1 MTEFKVQQAYVGL
14 NTDNILSQLKEG
26 SLTFAK
32 NAAVEGFDGNQV
44 TYQNEQSNVLCVNIP
59 DGYFTIGEV
68 NIIEQDKTILFLANP
83 ATGDSEI
90 GARINSKCT
99 YNRIINSKC
108 LNFNRDYPIHTIE
121 VKTSNCNTQ
130 LFWTDGYNSRRWMDL
145 DDLPFVEHP
154 DPNKEG
160 SFIKDT
166 TAVDCNKILVQP
178 NFSIPELT
186 AVSVDVGGDLVMG
199 DYQFAIQY
207 ANSLKEG
214 YTSWYA
220 ITNPIGI
227 WEMQFT
233 QDFNH
238 NTTKAINLNITNID
252 ISGLY
257 EYFNIAVI
265 KTINNITSV
274 ELVGNYAI
282 TGKDYHTTYTGEVNT
297 DIRLSIA
304 DIFERFPYYDV
315 AQDVTSSDNTL
326 LWANLSVIQRVNYQ
340 KFWASLNLQWQT
352 WKVPYNKFE
361 GYSNPINTGNLRGY
375 FRDEIYALEGCFI
388 LKNGKITEKF
398 HIPGPKITSYE
409 REPIINEDANNVT
422 GNPCEIPL
430 EKQRWEVYN
439 TGQVSGYTNEY
450 LNNNDDCYKGTYQYG
465 TFGGWE
471 SIETYPNN
479 KYIWGDLAGT
489 PILHFK
495 MPDCGISP
503 HYSVEGNQA
512 FIYPLGIKIDAQEFY
527 ALLKNTGIA
536 QEDLDQIQGFKIT
549 RANRVNNKSIIAK
562 GMFFNVGS
570 YTFENQ
576 KYRFPNYLYNDLRAD
591 PYLSATKVLHH
602 SGANVSSRLEAFDE
616 ESKSRMTFFSPDT
629 LFYQPFGIDTGYVK
643 METIEN
649 GTSRGHF
656 VEVKDN
662 AKYKFLTFTAIR
674 LAFAAGLAG
683 VVSLDTGGGFLGVAP
698 SVSLDASNIPT
709 TFITVLELIKTLMP
723 FVNYGY
729 QYNSVGE
736 YNASLPVPN
745 AGNKIRSIVDG
756 RYLIAGFQTV
766 DGEIIN
772 NSRREST
779 VYVKTSTGIDFPH
792 EQGGLIDQSKYTLSS
807 AGGCD
812 TPSQYITKDI
822 SSYYGSIKRVS
833 IGQYGRMYSYESI
846 DTGFYQRLINDEGE
860 EYTSFPTIF
869 GGDAFINR
877 FAFKKKFPFF
887 LDDTVAKPNQTD
899 IALDKLGN
907 VAYPI
912 YFYSTDQVEGEID
925 LSNIDQY
932 INILTD
938 FDFGTIAGNIIS
950 GGVRPFAAGLGI
962 MLRLFNGYLKV
973 FGINNI
979 NLDCPTSTNLTE
991 YGKVYLFAYAI
1002 PYFFTESEVN
1012 VDYRQAINELDGN
1025 YYPNVGTDIPD
1036 NWLQEV
1042 NVPINRDNSY
1052 IYNKTYSKQNKETSF
1067 TSLREDFDP
1076 NKLCQTEFPNR
1087 IIYSQKANLE
1097 ETKNNWLIYRPISY
1111 FDFPKNLGG
1120 LTAVDGLE
1128 DRRLLVRFKNASQMY
1143 NVFAT
1148 VNTSVQ
1154 TAYLGNPTFFSQPPL
1169 DFATS
1174 DTGYF
1179 GSQHAFLL
1187 KTENGHISVDAD
1199 RGQVFLFRG
1208 NQLTDISANG
1218 MSKFFAQNLPFQ
1230 ISKAFPGINI
1240 DNHFKDIGLTGVYD
1254 AYYSRFIITKK
1265 DYLPLVTGITY
1276 NGSFFTY
1283 QGKRIEVT
1291 DPTYFCNL
1299 SFTISYSL
1307 STQSWISFHS
1317 YVPNYYI
1324 SHSNYFETGL
1334 NQGIW
1339 RHDEGTKFNNFYG
1352 KIEDYILEYP
1362 LVDVPEEVIVG
1373 SISDETT
1380 VLKYTAPDTFF
1391 EVEEGIYF
1399 NHAVIYNKMQ
1409 CTGLL
1414 NLVPKP
1420 RNNLRAYMT
1429 YPKFRA
1435 DSKDILVTKS
1445 DNLFSFNTFWNIVK
1459 DPTKPFFSRSCD
1471 IPSLDRK
1478 FDTNLDYTIRSHAKA
1493 RIRATEN
1500 KIRLIYN
1507 TSDEYKLISKFIVT
1521 ETQKSK
1527 H

>member
-1 MTEFKVQQAYVGL
+1 MTEFKVQQAYIGL

-26 SLTFAK
+26 SMTFAK
-32 NAAVEGFDGNQV
+32 NAAIEGFDGNQV
-44 TYQNEQSNVLCVNIP
+44 TYQNEQSNVHCVDIP
-59 DGYFTIGEV
+59 ADYYVIGEV
-68 NIIEQDKTILFLANP
+68 NIIEQDKTILFLSNP
-83 ATGDSEI
+83 VTGDSEI

-99 YNRIINSKC
+99 YSKIINARC
-108 LNFNRDYPIHTIE
+108 LNFSRDNPIHDVQ

-130 LFWTDGYNSRRWMDL
+130 LFWTDGSNSRRWIDL
-145 DDLPFVEHP
+145 DDLPFAEYP
-154 DPNKEG
+154 DPDKEG
-160 SFIKDT
+160 SFLKN
-166 TAVDCNKILVQP
+166 TAIVDCNKILVQP
-178 NFSIPELT
+178 NFSVPIVE

-207 ANSLKEG
+207 ANALNEG
-214 YTSWYA
+214 YTSWYS

-238 NTTKAINLNITNID
+238 NTTKAINLNITNLD
-252 ISGLY
+252 TSGLY
-257 EYFNIAVI
+257 EHFNLAVI
-265 KTINNITSV
+265 KTINNIASV
-274 ELVGNYAI
+274 ELIGNFAI
-282 TGKDYHTTYTGEVNT
+282 TGADYHTTYTGEVNT
-297 DIRLSIA
+297 DIRLSIN

-326 LWANLSVIQRVNYQ
+326 LWANLSITQIVNYQ
-340 KFWASLNLQWQT
+340 KFWASIRPFWES

-375 FRDEIYALEGCFI
+375 LRDEVYALEGCFI

-398 HIPGPKITSYE
+398 HIPGPELTSYD
-409 REPIINEDANNVT
+409 REIIVNEDANNVT
-422 GNPCEIPL
+422 GNPCDTPL

-439 TGQVSGYTNEY
+439 TGQVSGFTNDY
-450 LNNNDDCYKGTYQYG
+450 LNNNSDCYKGSYQYG
-465 TFGGWE
+465 TFAGWE

-479 KYIWGDLAGT
+479 KFIWDDLAGK
-489 PILHFK
+489 PIRHFK

-503 HYSVEGNQA
+503 HYSVEGNNT
-512 FIYPLGIKIDAQEFY
+512 FIYPIGIRIDAQEFY
-527 ALLKNTGIA
+527 ALLKNTGIP
-536 QEDLDQIQGFKIT
+536 QEDIDQIQGFKIT

-591 PYLSATKVLHH
+591 PYLSSSKVLHH
-602 SGANVSSRLEAFDE
+602 SGDNSSNRLQAFDE

-643 METIEN
+643 METVEN

-683 VVSLDTGGGFLGVAP
+683 TVSLDTGGGFLGVAP
-698 SVSLDASNIPT
+698 SVSLDASGVPA
-709 TFITVLELIKTLMP
+709 TFTTVLELIRTLIP
-723 FVNYGY
+723 VVNYGF

-736 YNASLPVPN
+736 YTSSVPVPD
-745 AGNKIRSIVDG
+745 AGNKIRSITDG

-766 DGEIIN
+766 DGEIVN
-772 NSRREST
+772 NSRRESS
-779 VYVKTSTGIDFPH
+779 VYVKTTASLPFPH
-792 EQGGLIDQSKYTLSS
+792 EQGGLVDESKFTLSS
-807 AGGCD
+807 AGVCD
-812 TPSQYITKDI
+812 TPSQYITKNI

-833 IGQYGRMYSYESI
+833 TGQYGRMYSYESI
-846 DTGFYQRLINDEGE
+846 DTGFYSTLIDENLLE
-860 EYTSFPTIF
+860 HSSFPTIF

-887 LDDTVAKPNQTD
+887 LDDTVLKPNQTD

-912 YFYSTDQVEGEID
+912 YFYSTDQIEADINLD
-925 LSNIDQY
+925 NIDQY
-932 INILTD
+932 ISILTD
-938 FDFGTIAGNIIS
+938 FNFGTIAGNIIS

-962 MLRLFNGYLKV
+962 MLRIFNAYLDV
-973 FGINNI
+973 FGRNNI
-979 NLDCPTSTNLTE
+979 NLDCPVSTNLVE
-991 YGKVYLFAYAI
+991 YGKAYLFAYGI
-1002 PYFFTESEVN
+1002 PYFFVESEVN

-1025 YYPNVGTDIPD
+1025 YYPNVSSDIPD
-1036 NWLQEV
+1036 DWLQEK
-1042 NVPINRDNSY
+1042 NVSINRDNLY

-1067 TSLREDFDP
+1067 SSLREDFDP
-1076 NKLCQTEFPNR
+1076 NKLCLTEFPNR
-1087 IIYSQKANLE
+1087 VIYSQKANLE
-1097 ETKNNWLIYRPISY
+1097 ETKNNWLIYRPVSY

-1120 LTAVDGLE
+1120 LTAIDGLE
-1128 DRRLLVRFKNASQMY
+1128 DRKLLVRFKNASQLY

-1154 TAYLGNPTFFSQPPL
+1154 TAYLGNPSFFANPPL

-1187 KTENGHISVDAD
+1187 KTENGHISVDCE

-1218 MSKFFAQNLPFQ
+1218 MSKFFTQALPFQ
-1230 ISKAFPGINI
+1230 IGKAFPTVNI

-1265 DYLPLVTGITY
+1265 DYLPIVSGIEY

-1283 QGKRIEVT
+1283 NGTRIELSNS
-1291 DPTYFCNL
+1291 DYFCNI

-1307 STQSWISFHS
+1307 TTQSWISFHS

-1324 SHSNYFETGL
+1324 SHPSYFESGL

-1339 RHDEGTKFNNFYG
+1339 RHDDSITFNNFYG

-1362 LVDVPEEVIVG
+1362 LINVPQETIIA

-1380 VLKYTAPDTFF
+1380 VLKYTESDIFF
-1391 EVEEGIYF
+1391 EVEDGIYF
-1399 NHAVIYNKMQ
+1399 NQAVIYNKMQ
-1409 CTGLL
+1409 CSGIL
-1414 NLVPKP
+1414 NLIPKP
-1420 RNNLRAYMT
+1420 KNNLATYMA

-1459 DPTKPFFSRSCD
+1459 DPAKPFFSRSCD

-1478 FDTNLDYTIRSHAKA
+1478 FNTNLDYSIRSHTKA
-1493 RIRATEN
+1493 RIRSTEN

-1507 TSDEYKLISKFIVT
+1507 QSDQYKLISKFIVT
-1521 ETQKSK
+1521 EIQKSIK
-1527 H
+1527 